1 MGEQLILEKARNR
14 STAVTEG
21 EICEN
26 CHLPFADSPPMY
38 ARTCE
43 DCQNDKI

>member
-1 MGEQLILEKARNR
+1 MEELLIYKNARENAA
-14 STAVTEG
+14 AVREG

-43 DCQNDKI
+43 DCKND